1 MHRCAG
7 PKGPKGAKGEVKQA
21 RRAANLTFNDICR
34 EQIPSN
40 VKDCA
45 SFDDICR
52 EKISSNVTDCAN
64 FGREGD
70 K

>member
-1 MHRCAG
+1 MILIT
-7 PKGPKGAKGEVKQA
+7 KGAKGEVKQA

-40 VKDCA
+40 V
-45 SFDDICR
+45 
-52 EKISSNVTDCAN
+52 TDCAN

>member
-1 MHRCAG
+1 MILIT
-7 PKGPKGAKGEVKQA
+7 KGAKDEV
-21 RRAANLTFNDICR
+21 NLTFNDICR

-40 VKDCA
+40 V
-45 SFDDICR
+45 
-52 EKISSNVTDCAN
+52 TDCAN